1 MNINGTQGSPY
12 QGLVQ
17 TRPYDFGTDAIERQR
32 VSLGQSLID
41 ADFEYGLQ
49 ATKWQ
54 TYQELRKF
62 PSFFEIPG
70 TDFTVSNVQVD
81 GTIGAN
87 VTVYFANAITNVSSI
102 STGSI
107 LSVSGLTSSDRKS
120 GRAEGFFLVSNV
132 NAAANTCN
140 YIARGQILTTLSNIS
155 TPYTT
160 IRKGGIFNSSRMEI
174 PVAFISADVSPGTN
188 VAIRTSNAHGLVAGT
203 PITSNASGLTFNGS
217 FFVSNV
223 LSANTFNV
231 VCDRTVTASLATSNI
246 YPQPYSYAI
255 HRPYD
260 GGVILGT
267 NQPSHGAAIVR
278 QSKKV
283 FRYQSGKG
291 LLWSSGTLFA
301 PNNDIASLSVS
312 GTTITVTTDIPHGS
326 PQPGAT
332 ILIKGVA
339 SPSTINGTYTIAS
352 VIDSKTLVV
361 NSSINYPGG
370 TVVQFAEQPRFI
382 ISNWHGAAV
391 RVGTFD
397 DQNGMFWEYDGQT
410 LFATRRTSTLQLDGY
425 ITVDPLGQRMAGQI
439 IASQTGAISSGG
451 PGVPA
456 IPIGSSN
463 VNVTGLNRTLS
474 VGDWAYL
481 LGGYEALGPVW
492 VTAVQSAS
500 AVTLSFAP
508 STVAFPSQGE
518 FTSTTFNTSNTRF
531 ADQLKV
537 DDRFVIRGMTHQVVQ
552 IQGQGLLSFNPPFRG
567 STAITASAPVKACK
581 VKDLRTP
588 QNLFNRDALDG
599 SGSSGFKFDAS
610 KMQMLGLQYTWYGAG
625 FVDFMMRGVDG
636 NWVYAHRIKNNNV
649 NDEAYMR
656 TGNMP
661 VRYEIVNETGAAA
674 TTLVAHMNPTDTAI
688 TVSDATTFFPPSGTL
703 IIDNEQ
709 VSYSAKTTNGFT
721 GLTRAAP
728 LNYNVNDIARTF
740 TGAASSNHSTTTSVN
755 LLSVTCAP
763 SLTHWGSALLMD
775 GQFDQDRG
783 YFFNYANTNIT
794 LTTSATPATQTK
806 AAFAIRL
813 APSVSNG
820 IVGDVGVRE
829 LLNRAQILL
838 QKLEVTSPA
847 TVNTVGILNPSG
859 ITFDP
864 TKWININSVAN
875 GSQPSFAQIYPGELI
890 TGTALPGE
898 RIFSTIV
905 QAANQNN
912 LDLTGLKE
920 MSNSVIGGNQP
931 FPDGPDVLLITI
943 TNLSSGAITSPPVQ
957 VNLFW
962 GEAQA

>member
-62 PSFFEIPG
+62 PSFFEVPG

-81 GTIGAN
+81 GTLGAN
-87 VTVYFANAITNVSSI
+87 VVVYFSSNAFINTSNVT
-102 STGSI
+102 TGSVI
-107 LSVSGLTSSDRKS
+107 SVSGLSSSDRKS
-120 GRAEGFFLVSNV
+120 GRAEGFFLVANV
-132 NAAANTCN
+132 NATANTCN
-140 YIARGQILTTLSNIS
+140 YVARGQILTSLSNIS

-160 IRKGGIFNSSRMEI
+160 IRKGGIFNASRMEI
-174 PVAFISADVSPGTN
+174 PVAFISADTTPGTN
-188 VAIRTSNAHGLVAGT
+188 VSIRTSNAHGLVAGT

-231 VCDRTVTASLATSNI
+231 VCDRTVTVSLGASNI
-246 YPQPYSYAI
+246 YPQPYSYTI

-301 PNNDIASLSVS
+301 PNNDIAALAVS
-312 GTTITVTTDIPHGS
+312 GTTITITTDIPHGA
-326 PQPGAT
+326 PQNGAT
-332 ILIKGVA
+332 VIIKGVA

-352 VIDSKTLVV
+352 VTDSKTIVL
-361 NSSINYPGG
+361 NSTINYPGG
-370 TVVQFAEQPRFI
+370 TVIQFAEQPRFI
-382 ISNWHGAAV
+382 ISAWHGASV

-397 DQNGMFWEYDGQT
+397 DQNGMFWEFDGQT
-410 LFATRRTSTLQLDGY
+410 LYVTRRTSTLQMDGY
-425 ITVDPLGQRMAGQI
+425 IQVDPLGQLMIGQI
-439 IASQTGAISSGG
+439 IATNAGTISTAT
-451 PGVPA
+451 GVPA
-456 IPIGSSN
+456 IPLGSSN
-463 VNVTGLNRTLS
+463 VSVTGLNRTLA
-474 VGDWAYL
+474 VGDWAYT
-481 LGGYEALGPVW
+481 LGGYESLGAVW
-492 VTAVQSAS
+492 VTAVQTAS
-500 AVTLSFAP
+500 AVTLSFTP
-508 STVAFPSQGE
+508 STVAFAAAGD

-537 DDRFVIRGMTHQVVQ
+537 DDRFVIRGMTHQVIQ
-552 IQGQGLLSFNPPFRG
+552 IQGQGLLSFNPPYRG
-567 STAITASAPVKACK
+567 ASSITAASPIKACK

-588 QNLFNRDALDG
+588 QNLFNRDTLDG
-599 SGSSGFKFDAS
+599 SGASGFKFDAA

-661 VRYEIVNETGAAA
+661 VRYEIVNETAAAA
-674 TTLVAHMNPTDTAI
+674 TTLATHMGPTDTSI
-688 TVSDATTFFPPSGTL
+688 TVSDSTLFFPSSGTL
-703 IIDNEQ
+703 LIDNEQ
-709 VSYSAKTTNGFT
+709 VAYTAKTATGFT
-721 GLTRAAP
+721 GLTRASP
-728 LNYNVNDIARTF
+728 LTYNVNDIARTF
-740 TGAASSNHSTTTSVN
+740 TGTPSSNHASTTTVN

-775 GQFDQDRG
+775 GSFDQDRG

-794 LTTSATPATQTK
+794 LTSTQTK
-806 AAFAIRL
+806 SAFAIRL

-820 IVGDVGVRE
+820 IVGDIGARE
-829 LLNRAQILL
+829 LVNRAQILL
-838 QKLEVTSPA
+838 QKLEITSDR
-847 TVNTVGILNPSG
+847 TVNTTGILNPTG
-859 ITFDP
+859 VTFDP
-864 TKWININSVAN
+864 AQWVNINAVVN
-875 GSQPSFAQIYPGELI
+875 GSQPSFAQIYPGNLI
-890 TGTALPGE
+890 VGAALPGE

-920 MSNSVIGGNQP
+920 MSNSVIGGNQQ
-931 FPDGPDVLLITI
+931 FPDGPDVLLVTI
-943 TNLSSGAITSPPVQ
+943 TNITTNAALVQ
-957 VNLFW
+957 ANLFW

>member
-87 VTVYFANAITNVSSI
+87 VVVYFSNVI
-102 STGSI
+102 SLPPATGSVI
-107 LSVSGLTSSDRKS
+107 SVTGLASSDRKS
-120 GRAEGFFLVSNV
+120 GRAEGFFLVSAV
-132 NAAANTCN
+132 NAVANTCN
-140 YIARGQILTTLSNIS
+140 YVARGQILTPATASNIS
-155 TPYTT
+155 TPYTV
-160 IRKGGIFNSSRMEI
+160 IRKGGIFNSSQMEI

-223 LSANTFNV
+223 LTANTFNV
-231 VCDRTVTASLATSNI
+231 VCDRTVTASLALSNI
-246 YPQPYSYAI
+246 YPQPYSYSI

-301 PNNDIASLSVS
+301 PNNDIAALTVS
-312 GTTITVTTDIPHGS
+312 GTTITIVTDIPHGS

-332 ILIKGVA
+332 IVIKGVA
-339 SPSTINGTYTIAS
+339 SPSSINGTYTIAS
-352 VIDSKTLVV
+352 VTDSKTLTV
-361 NSSINYPGG
+361 NSNINYPVG
-370 TVVQFAEQPRFI
+370 TLIQFAEQPRFI
-382 ISNWHGAAV
+382 ISNWHGASV

-410 LFATRRTSTLQLDGY
+410 LFATRRTATLQLDGY
-425 ITVDPLGQRMAGQI
+425 IQVDPRGQLMTGQI
-439 IASQTGAISSGG
+439 ISSKSVNTIASSL
-451 PGVPA
+451 GVPP
-456 IPIGSSN
+456 IPLGSTN
-463 VNVTGLNRTLS
+463 VNVTNLNSPNLS
-474 VGDWAYL
+474 VGDWAYSIA
-481 LGGYEALGPVW
+481 GYEALGAVW
-492 VTAVQSAS
+492 VTAVQSAA
-500 AVTLSFAP
+500 AVTLSFTP
-508 STVAFPSQGE
+508 STVAFAAAGD
-518 FTSTTFNTSNTRF
+518 FTSSTFNTSNTRF

-552 IQGQGLLSFNPPFRG
+552 IQGQGLLTFNPPYRG
-567 STAITASAPVKACK
+567 ATPITASAPVKACK

-588 QNLFNRDALDG
+588 QNLFNRDTLDG
-599 SGSSGFKFDAS
+599 TGASGFKFDAS

-661 VRYEIVNETGAAA
+661 VRYEIVNESGPAA
-674 TTLVAHMNPTDTAI
+674 TTLAAHMGPTDTSI
-688 TVSDATTFFPPSGTL
+688 TVADSTLFFPSSGTL
-703 IIDNEQ
+703 LIDNEQ
-709 VSYSAKTTNGFT
+709 VSYTGKTATGFT

-728 LNYNVNDIARTF
+728 LNYVVNDIARTF
-740 TGAASSNHSTTTSVN
+740 TGAASSNHASTTSVN

-783 YFFNYANTNIT
+783 YYFNYANTSVT
-794 LTTSATPATQTK
+794 VQAGQFA

-838 QKLEVTSPA
+838 QKLEVTSSN
-847 TVNTVGILNPSG
+847 TVNTTGILNPTG

-864 TKWININSVAN
+864 TRWVNINTVAN
-875 GSQPSFAQIYPGELI
+875 GSQPSFAQIYPGGLI
-890 TGTALPGE
+890 SGSAALPGE
-898 RIFSTIV
+898 RIFSSIV
-905 QAANQNN
+905 QANNQNN
-912 LDLTGLKE
+912 LDLSGLKE

-931 FPDGPDVLLITI
+931 FPDGPDILLILIQNISLTNI
-943 TNLSSGAITSPPVQ
+943 TAANPCQ

-962 GEAQA
+962 TEAQA

>member
-12 QGLVQ
+12 QGIIQ

-62 PSFFEIPG
+62 PSFFELPG
-70 TDFTVSNVQVD
+70 TDFTISNVQVD
-81 GTIGAN
+81 GTLGAN
-87 VTVYFANAITNVSSI
+87 VIVYFANAITSASSVSV
-102 STGSI
+102 GSV
-107 LSVSGLTSSDRKS
+107 LSVSGLSSSDRKS

-132 NAAANTCN
+132 NALANTCN
-140 YIARGQILTTLSNIS
+140 YVAKGQILTSLSNIS
-155 TPYTT
+155 TPYTV
-160 IRKGGIFNSSRMEI
+160 IRKGGIFNSSQMEI
-174 PVAFISADVSPGTN
+174 PVGFISADVAPGTN
-188 VAIRTSNAHGLVAGT
+188 VSIRTSNAHGLVAGT
-203 PITSNASGLTFNGS
+203 PITSNASGLTFNGN

-231 VCDRTVTASLATSNI
+231 VCDRTVTVSLAASNI
-246 YPQPYSYAI
+246 YPQPYSFSI

-301 PNNDIASLSVS
+301 PNNDVALLTVS
-312 GTTITVTTDIPHGS
+312 GTQITITTDIPHGA
-326 PQPGAT
+326 PQNGAT
-332 ILIKGVA
+332 IIIKGVA

-352 VIDSKTLVV
+352 VTDSKTLVV
-361 NSSINYPGG
+361 NSSINYPAS

-382 ISNWHGAAV
+382 ISAWHGASV

-397 DQNGMFWEYDGQT
+397 DQNGMFWEFDGQT
-410 LFATRRTSTLQLDGY
+410 LYVTRRTSTLQLDGY
-425 ITVDPLGQRMAGQI
+425 ITVDPQGQRMAGQI
-439 IASQTGAISSGG
+439 TATNAGAVSSAT
-451 PGVPA
+451 GVPA

-463 VNVTGLNRTLS
+463 VSVTGLNRTLS
-474 VGDWAYL
+474 VGDWAYT
-481 LGGYEALGPVW
+481 LGGYESLGPVW
-492 VTAVQSAS
+492 VTAVQAAS
-500 AVTLSFAP
+500 AVTLSFTP
-508 STVAFPSQGE
+508 STVAFAAAGD

-552 IQGQGLLSFNPPFRG
+552 IQGQGLLSFNPPYRG
-567 STAITASAPVKACK
+567 ASSITASAQIKACK
-581 VKDLRTP
+581 IKDLRTP
-588 QNLFNRDALDG
+588 QNLFNRDTIDG
-599 SGSSGFKFDAS
+599 AGASGFKFDAS
-610 KMQMLGLQYTWYGAG
+610 KMQMVGLQYTWYGAG

-661 VRYEIVNETGAAA
+661 VRYEIMNETGAAA
-674 TTLVAHMNPTDTAI
+674 TTLAAHMGPTDTSI
-688 TVSDATTFFPPSGTL
+688 TVTDSTLFFPPSGTL
-703 IIDNEQ
+703 LIDNEQ
-709 VSYSAKTTNGFT
+709 VSYAAKTTTGFT
-721 GLTRAAP
+721 GLTRATA

-740 TGAASSNHSTTTSVN
+740 TGAPSSNHATTTSVN

-775 GQFDQDRG
+775 GSFDQDRG
-783 YFFNYANTNIT
+783 YFFNYANTSIT
-794 LTTSATPATQTK
+794 LSATQTRS
-806 AAFAIRL
+806 AFAIRL

-820 IVGDVGVRE
+820 VVGDIGARE
-829 LLNRAQILL
+829 LVNRAQILL
-838 QKLEVTSPA
+838 QKLEITSDR
-847 TVNTVGILNPSG
+847 TVNTTGILNPTG
-859 ITFDP
+859 VTFDP
-864 TKWININSVAN
+864 TRWINVNTVAL

-890 TGTALPGE
+890 GGVALPGE
-898 RIFSTIV
+898 RILSTIV

-912 LDLTGLKE
+912 LDLSGLKE
-920 MSNSVIGGNQP
+920 MSNSVIGGNQQ

-943 TNLSSGAITSPPVQ
+943 TNLSTASIANVQ
-957 VNLFW
+957 ANLFW

>member
-62 PSFFEIPG
+62 PSFFEVPG

-87 VTVYFANAITNVSSI
+87 VTVYFSNVTSVPPA
-102 STGSI
+102 TGSVI
-107 LSVSGLTSSDRKS
+107 SVSGLVSSDRKS

-140 YIARGQILTTLSNIS
+140 YVARGQILTSVSNIS
-155 TPYTT
+155 TPYTV
-160 IRKGGIFNSSRMEI
+160 IRKGGIFNSSQMEI

-231 VCDRTVTASLATSNI
+231 VCDRTVTASLALSNI
-246 YPQPYSYAI
+246 YPQPYSYSI

-267 NQPSHGAAIVR
+267 NQPSHGASIVR

-301 PNNDIASLSVS
+301 PNNDIASLTVS
-312 GTTITVTTDIPHGS
+312 GTTITVVTDIPHGA
-326 PQPGAT
+326 PQNGAT
-332 ILIKGVA
+332 IVIKGVA
-339 SPSTINGTYTIAS
+339 SPSTVNGTYTIAS
-352 VIDSKTLVV
+352 VTDSKTLVI
-361 NSSINYPGG
+361 NSSINYPAG
-370 TVVQFAEQPRFI
+370 TTIQFAEQPRFI
-382 ISNWHGAAV
+382 ISTWHGASV

-410 LFATRRTSTLQLDGY
+410 LFATRRTATLQLDGY
-425 ITVDPLGQRMAGQI
+425 IQVDPRGQLMSGQI
-439 IASQTGAISSGG
+439 VSSVVGVTSSAST
-451 PGVPA
+451 GVPA
-456 IPIGSSN
+456 IPTGSSN
-463 VNVTGLNRTLS
+463 VNVTGLSAPLA
-474 VGDWAYL
+474 VGAWAYSL
-481 LGGYEALGPVW
+481 AGYESLGPVW
-492 VTAVQSAS
+492 VTAVQSTS

-508 STVAFPSQGE
+508 STVAYPSPGD
-518 FTSTTFNTSNTRF
+518 FNATTFNTSNTRF

-552 IQGQGLLSFNPPFRG
+552 IQGQGLLSFNPPYRG
-567 STAITASAPVKACK
+567 SAPITAASPVKACK

-588 QNLFNRDALDG
+588 QNLFNRDTLDG

-661 VRYEIVNETGAAA
+661 VRYEIVNESGPAA
-674 TTLVAHMNPTDTAI
+674 TTLATAMGPTDTSI
-688 TVSDATTFFPPSGTL
+688 TVADSTLFFPPSGTL
-703 IIDNEQ
+703 LIDNEQ
-709 VSYSAKTTNGFT
+709 VSYAAKTTNGFT
-721 GLTRAAP
+721 GLTRASA
-728 LNYNVNDIARTF
+728 LNYVVNDVPRTF
-740 TGAASSNHSTTTSVN
+740 TGAASSNHNATTTVN

-763 SLTHWGSALLMD
+763 SLTHWGSAFLMD
-775 GQFDQDRG
+775 GSFDQDRG
-783 YFFNYANTNIT
+783 YYFNYANTNISV
-794 LTTSATPATQTK
+794 TSGSTA

-820 IVGDVGVRE
+820 IVGDIGVRE

-838 QKLEVTSPA
+838 QKLEVTSSN
-847 TVNTVGILNPSG
+847 TVNTTGILNPSG

-864 TKWININSVAN
+864 ARWININTVAN
-875 GSQPSFAQIYPGELI
+875 GSQPSFAQIYPGGLI
-890 TGTALPGE
+890 SGTAAQPGE
-898 RIFSTIV
+898 RIFSSIV
-905 QAANQNN
+905 QGNNQNN

-920 MSNSVIGGNQP
+920 MSNAVIGGNQP
-931 FPDGPDVLLITI
+931 FPDGPDVLLILVSNFTAGP
-943 TNLSSGAITSPPVQ
+943 SGPVQ
-957 VNLFW
+957 CNLFW
-962 GEAQA
+962 TEAQA

>member
-12 QGLVQ
+12 QGIIQ

-54 TYQELRKF
+54 TFQELRKF
-62 PSFFEIPG
+62 PSFFELPG
-70 TDFTVSNVQVD
+70 TDFSVSNVQVD
-81 GTIGAN
+81 GTLGAN
-87 VTVYFANAITNVSSI
+87 VVVYFSSNAFINVSNV
-102 STGSI
+102 STGSVI
-107 LSVSGLTSSDRKS
+107 SVSGLASSDRKS
-120 GRAEGFFLVSNV
+120 GRAEGFFLVANV
-132 NAAANTCN
+132 NATANTCN
-140 YIARGQILTTLSNIS
+140 YVARGQILTSLSNIS

-160 IRKGGIFNSSRMEI
+160 IRKGGIFNSSQMEI
-174 PVAFISADVSPGTN
+174 PVAFISSDIPSGSTN
-188 VAIRTSNAHGLVAGT
+188 VYIRTSNAHGLVAGT
-203 PITSNASGLTFNGS
+203 PITSNAAGLTFNGS

-223 LSANTFNV
+223 LSANSFNV
-231 VCDRTVTASLATSNI
+231 VCDRSVTTSLSASNI
-246 YPQPYSYAI
+246 YPQPYSYTI

-301 PNNDIASLSVS
+301 PNNDIAALAVS
-312 GTTITVTTDIPHGS
+312 GTTITLTTDIPHGA
-326 PQPGAT
+326 PQNGAT
-332 ILIKGVA
+332 VIIKGVA
-339 SPSTINGTYTIAS
+339 SPSTINGTYAIAS
-352 VIDSKTLVV
+352 ITDSKTIVL
-361 NSSINYPGG
+361 NSTINYPGG

-382 ISNWHGAAV
+382 ISAWHGASV

-397 DQNGMFWEYDGQT
+397 DQNGMFWEFDGQT
-410 LFATRRTSTLQLDGY
+410 LYVTRRTSTLQLDGY

-439 IASQTGAISSGG
+439 TATNPNVNTGSST
-451 PGVPA
+451 GVPA

-463 VNVTGLNRTLS
+463 VSVTGLNRTLA
-474 VGDWAYL
+474 VGDWAYT
-481 LGGYEALGPVW
+481 LGGYESLGPVW
-492 VTAVQSAS
+492 VTAVQTAS
-500 AVTLSFAP
+500 AVTLSFTP
-508 STVAFPSQGE
+508 STVAFAAASD
-518 FTSTTFNTSNTRF
+518 FTATTFNTSNTRF

-537 DDRFVIRGMTHQVVQ
+537 DDRFVIRGMTHQVIQ
-552 IQGQGLLSFNPPFRG
+552 IQGQGLLSFNPPYRG
-567 STAITASAPVKACK
+567 ASSITAAAPVKACK

-588 QNLFNRDALDG
+588 QNLFNRDTLGGAG
-599 SGSSGFKFDAS
+599 ASGFKFDAS

-661 VRYEIVNETGAAA
+661 VRYEIVNETAAAA
-674 TTLVAHMNPTDTAI
+674 TTLAAHMGPTDTSI
-688 TVSDATTFFPPSGTL
+688 SVSDATTFFPSSGTL
-703 IIDNEQ
+703 LIDNEQ
-709 VSYSAKTTNGFT
+709 VSYAAKTATGFT
-721 GLTRAAP
+721 GLTRAAA

-740 TGAASSNHSTTTSVN
+740 TGAPSSNHASTTTVN

-775 GQFDQDRG
+775 GSFDQDRG
-783 YFFNYANTNIT
+783 YFFNYANTNIV
-794 LTTSATPATQTK
+794 LTASQTRP
-806 AAFAIRL
+806 AFAIRL

-820 IVGDVGVRE
+820 IVGDIGTRE
-829 LLNRAQILL
+829 LVNRAQILL
-838 QKLEVTSPA
+838 QKLEITSDR
-847 TVNTVGILNPSG
+847 TVNTTGILNATG
-859 ITFDP
+859 VTFDP
-864 TKWININSVAN
+864 AQWVNVNTVSN
-875 GSQPSFAQIYPGELI
+875 GSQPSFAQIYPGNLI
-890 TGTALPGE
+890 QGAALPGE

-905 QAANQNN
+905 QTNNQNN
-912 LDLTGLKE
+912 LDLSGLKE
-920 MSNSVIGGNQP
+920 MSNSVIGGNQQ

-943 TNLSSGAITSPPVQ
+943 TNITSSTASVQ
-957 VNLFW
+957 ANLFW

>member
-62 PSFFEIPG
+62 PSFFEVPG
-70 TDFTVSNVQVD
+70 TDLTVSNVQVD

-87 VTVYFANAITNVSSI
+87 VMVYFSTSVAALPA
-102 STGSI
+102 TGSVI
-107 LSVSGLTSSDRKS
+107 SVSGLASSDNKS
-120 GRAEGFFLVSNV
+120 GRAEGFFLVANV
-132 NAAANTCN
+132 NAVASTCN
-140 YIARGQILTTLSNIS
+140 YVARGQILSSLSNIS

-160 IRKGGIFNSSRMEI
+160 IRRGGIFNSSQMEI

-231 VCDRTVTASLATSNI
+231 VCDRTVTASLALSNI
-246 YPQPYSYAI
+246 YPQPYSYTI

-267 NQPSHGAAIVR
+267 NQPSHGATIIR

-291 LLWSSGTLFA
+291 LLWSSGTLFS
-301 PNNDIASLSVS
+301 PNNGIASVAVS
-312 GTTITVTTDIPHGS
+312 GTTITITTDIAHGS

-332 ILIKGVA
+332 IVIKGVA
-339 SPSTINGTYTIAS
+339 SPSTINGTYTISS
-352 VIDSKTLVV
+352 VTDSKTIVV
-361 NSSINYPGG
+361 NSSINYPAS
-370 TVVQFAEQPRFI
+370 TFVQFAEQPRFI
-382 ISNWHGAAV
+382 ILNWHGASV

-410 LFATRRTSTLQLDGY
+410 LFVTRRTSTLQLDGY
-425 ITVDPLGQRMAGQI
+425 ITVDPRGQLMTGQI
-439 IASQTGAISSGG
+439 ISSQTGTTCS
-451 PGVPA
+451 GVPA
-456 IPIGSSN
+456 IPRGSSN
-463 VNVTGLNRTLS
+463 VNVTGVNKTLS
-474 VGDWAYL
+474 IGEWAYSI
-481 LGGYEALGPVW
+481 GGYESLGPVW

-508 STVAFPSQGE
+508 STVAFASGS
-518 FTSTTFNTSNTRF
+518 FTSSTFNSSNTRF

-537 DDRFVIRGMTHQVVQ
+537 DDRFVIRGMTHQVTQ
-552 IQGQGLLSFNPPFRG
+552 IMGQGLVSFNPPYRG
-567 STAITASAPVKACK
+567 SSSIMPSAPVKACK

-599 SGSSGFKFDAS
+599 TGSSGFKFDAS

-661 VRYEIVNETGAAA
+661 VRYEIVNEAGAAA
-674 TTLVAHMNPTDTAI
+674 TTLATAMSPTSTSI
-688 TVSDATTFFPPSGTL
+688 SVNDATTFFPPSGTL
-703 IIDNEQ
+703 LIDNEQ
-709 VSYSAKTTNGFT
+709 VSYTAKTATGFT

-740 TGAASSNHSTTTSVN
+740 AGAASSNHNATTSVN

-838 QKLEVTSPA
+838 QKLEVTSPQ

-864 TKWININSVAN
+864 TRWININSVAN

-890 TGTALPGE
+890 SGTALPGE

-943 TNLSSGAITSPPVQ
+943 TNLSATAVNTPPVQ

>member
-62 PSFFEIPG
+62 PSFYEIPG
-70 TDFTVSNVQVD
+70 TDFTVSNVSVD
-81 GTIGAN
+81 GTLGAN
-87 VTVYFANAITNVSSI
+87 VTVYFSNLTSI
-102 STGSI
+102 PPATGSVI
-107 LSVSGLTSSDRKS
+107 SVSGLTSADRKS
-120 GRAEGFFLVSNV
+120 GRAEGFFLVANV

-140 YIARGQILTTLSNIS
+140 YVARGQILTPATASNIS
-155 TPYTT
+155 TPYTV
-160 IRKGGIFNSSRMEI
+160 IRKGGIFNSSQMEI
-174 PVAFISADVSPGTN
+174 PVAYIFADTAPGTN
-188 VAIRTSNAHGLVAGT
+188 VSIRTSNAHGLVAGT

-231 VCDRTVTASLATSNI
+231 VCDRTVTASLALSNI
-246 YPQPYSYAI
+246 YPQPYSYSI

-301 PNNDIASLSVS
+301 PNNDIASLTVS
-312 GTTITVTTDIPHGS
+312 GTNITIVTDIPHGA
-326 PQPGAT
+326 PQNGA
-332 ILIKGVA
+332 IVVIKGIA

-352 VIDSKTLVV
+352 VTDSKTLVL
-361 NSSINYPGG
+361 NSPVNYP
-370 TVVQFAEQPRFI
+370 TNTTVQFAEQPRFI
-382 ISNWHGAAV
+382 ISNWHGATV

-397 DQNGMFWEYDGQT
+397 DQNGMFWEFDGQT

-425 ITVDPLGQRMAGQI
+425 IAVDPRGQLMTGQI
-439 IASQTGAISSGG
+439 ISTQSGAISSSTGT
-451 PGVPA
+451 PA
-456 IPIGSSN
+456 IPLGSSN
-463 VNVTGLNRTLS
+463 VNVTGLNRTLAI
-474 VGDWAYL
+474 GDWAYT
-481 LGGYEALGPVW
+481 LGGYESLGPVW
-492 VTAVQSAS
+492 VTAVQTAS

-508 STVAFPSQGE
+508 SIVAFAAAGD
-518 FTSTTFNTSNTRF
+518 FTATTFNTTNTRF

-537 DDRFVIRGMTHQVVQ
+537 NDRFVIRGMTHQVIQV
-552 IQGQGLLSFNPPFRG
+552 QGQGLLAFNPPYRG
-567 STAITASAPVKACK
+567 ATPITQSAPIKACK

-588 QNLFNRDALDG
+588 QNLFNRDTLDG
-599 SGSSGFKFDAS
+599 FGSSGFKFDAS

-661 VRYEIVNETGAAA
+661 VRYEIVNETGSAA
-674 TTLVAHMNPTDTAI
+674 TTLATAMGPADTSIAVTDSTL
-688 TVSDATTFFPPSGTL
+688 FFPSSGVL
-703 IIDNEQ
+703 LIDNEH
-709 VSYSAKTTNGFT
+709 VAYTAKTATGFT
-721 GLTRAAP
+721 GLTRSAP
-728 LNYNVNDIARTF
+728 LNYVVNDIPRTF
-740 TGAASSNHSTTTSVN
+740 TGAASSNHNATTTVN

-783 YFFNYANTNIT
+783 YFFNYANTSIV
-794 LTTSATPATQTK
+794 LSASQTRP
-806 AAFAIRL
+806 AFAIRL

-820 IVGDVGVRE
+820 IVGDIGVRE
-829 LLNRAQILL
+829 LVNRAQILL
-838 QKLEVTSPA
+838 QKLEITSDR
-847 TVNTVGILNPSG
+847 TVNTVGLLNATG
-859 ITFDP
+859 VTFDP
-864 TKWININSVAN
+864 SKWINVNTVGN

-890 TGTALPGE
+890 SGAPQPGE

-905 QAANQNN
+905 QTNNQNN
-912 LDLTGLKE
+912 LDLSGLKE

-931 FPDGPDVLLITI
+931 FPDGPDVLLVTV
-943 TNLSSGAITSPPVQ
+943 TNLTTSSALVQ
-957 VNLFW
+957 ANLFW

>member
-62 PSFFEIPG
+62 PSLFEVPG
-70 TDFTVSNVQVD
+70 TDLTVSNVQVD

-87 VTVYFANAITNVSSI
+87 VMVYFANAITNVASI
-102 STGSI
+102 STGSV
-107 LSVSGLTSSDRKS
+107 LSVSGLASSDNKS
-120 GRAEGFFLVSNV
+120 GRAEGFFLVANV
-132 NAAANTCN
+132 NAVANTCN
-140 YIARGQILTTLSNIS
+140 YVARGQILSSLSNIS

-160 IRKGGIFNSSRMEI
+160 IRRGGIFNSSQMEI

-231 VCDRTVTASLATSNI
+231 VCDRTVTASLALSNI
-246 YPQPYSYAI
+246 YPQPYSYTI

-267 NQPSHGAAIVR
+267 NQPSHGATIIR

-291 LLWSSGTLFA
+291 LLWSSGTLFS
-301 PNNDIASLSVS
+301 PNNDIASVTVS
-312 GTTITVTTDIPHGS
+312 GTTITITTDVPHGS

-332 ILIKGVA
+332 IIIKGVA
-339 SPSTINGTYTIAS
+339 SPSTINGTYRISS
-352 VIDSKTLVV
+352 VTDSKTIIV
-361 NSSINYPGG
+361 NSSINYQAS
-370 TVVQFAEQPRFI
+370 TFVQFAEQPRFI
-382 ISNWHGAAV
+382 ILNWHGASV

-410 LFATRRTSTLQLDGY
+410 LFVTRRTSTLQLDGY
-425 ITVDPLGQRMAGQI
+425 ITVDPRGQLMTGQI
-439 IASQTGAISSGG
+439 ISSQTGTTCSD
-451 PGVPA
+451 VPA
-456 IPIGSSN
+456 IPRGSSN
-463 VNVTGLNRTLS
+463 VNVTGVNKTLAI
-474 VGDWAYL
+474 GEWAYSI
-481 LGGYEALGPVW
+481 GGYESLGPVW

-508 STVAFPSQGE
+508 STVEFASGS
-518 FTSTTFNTSNTRF
+518 FTSSTFNASNTRF

-537 DDRFVIRGMTHQVVQ
+537 DDRFVIRGMTHQVTQ
-552 IQGQGLLSFNPPFRG
+552 IMGQGLVSFNPPYRG
-567 STAITASAPVKACK
+567 SSSIMPSAPVKACK

-599 SGSSGFKFDAS
+599 SGSSGFKFDPS

-661 VRYEIVNETGAAA
+661 VRYEIVNEAGAAA
-674 TTLVAHMNPTDTAI
+674 TTLATAMSPTSTSI
-688 TVSDATTFFPPSGTL
+688 SVNDATTFFPPSGTL
-703 IIDNEQ
+703 LIDNEQ
-709 VSYSAKTTNGFT
+709 VSYTAKTANGFT

-740 TGAASSNHSTTTSVN
+740 TGAASSNHNATTSVN

-783 YFFNYANTNIT
+783 YFFNYANTAIT
-794 LTTSATPATQTK
+794 LSQIQTK

-820 IVGDVGVRE
+820 IVGDIGVRE

-838 QKLEVTSPA
+838 QKLEVTSDR
-847 TVNTVGILNPSG
+847 TVNTTGILNPTG
-859 ITFDP
+859 IVFDP
-864 TKWININSVAN
+864 ARWINVNTIAN

-890 TGTALPGE
+890 SGTALPGE

-905 QAANQNN
+905 QTNNQNN
-912 LDLTGLKE
+912 LDLSGLKE

-943 TNLSSGAITSPPVQ
+943 TNLTTSSAIVQ
-957 VNLFW
+957 ANLFW

>member
-62 PSFFEIPG
+62 PSFFEVPG
-70 TDFTVSNVQVD
+70 TDLTVSNVQVD

-87 VTVYFANAITNVSSI
+87 VMVYFSTSVAALPA
-102 STGSI
+102 TGSVI
-107 LSVSGLTSSDRKS
+107 SVSGLASSDNKS
-120 GRAEGFFLVSNV
+120 GRAEGFFLVANV
-132 NAAANTCN
+132 NAVASTCN
-140 YIARGQILTTLSNIS
+140 YVARGQILSSLSNIS

-160 IRKGGIFNSSRMEI
+160 IRRGGIFNSSQMEI
-174 PVAFISADVSPGTN
+174 PVVFISADVSPGTN

-231 VCDRTVTASLATSNI
+231 VCDRTVTASLALSNI
-246 YPQPYSYAI
+246 YPQPYSYTI

-267 NQPSHGAAIVR
+267 NQPSHGATIIR

-291 LLWSSGTLFA
+291 LLWSSGTLFS
-301 PNNDIASLSVS
+301 PNNDIASVAVS
-312 GTTITVTTDIPHGS
+312 GTTITITTDIAHGS

-332 ILIKGVA
+332 IVIKGVA
-339 SPSTINGTYTIAS
+339 SPSTINGTYRISS
-352 VIDSKTLVV
+352 VTDSKTIVV
-361 NSSINYPGG
+361 NSSINYPAS
-370 TVVQFAEQPRFI
+370 TFVQFAEQPRFI
-382 ISNWHGAAV
+382 ILNWHGASV

-410 LFATRRTSTLQLDGY
+410 LFVTRRTSTLQLDGY
-425 ITVDPLGQRMAGQI
+425 ITVDPRGQLMTGQI
-439 IASQTGAISSGG
+439 ISSQTGTTCSD
-451 PGVPA
+451 VPA
-456 IPIGSSN
+456 IPRGSSN
-463 VNVTGLNRTLS
+463 VNVTGVNKTLS
-474 VGDWAYL
+474 IGEWAYSI
-481 LGGYEALGPVW
+481 GGYESLGPVW

-508 STVAFPSQGE
+508 STVAIASGS
-518 FTSTTFNTSNTRF
+518 FTSSTFNSSNTRF

-537 DDRFVIRGMTHQVVQ
+537 DDRFVIRGMTHQVTQ
-552 IQGQGLLSFNPPFRG
+552 IMGQGLVSFNPPYRG
-567 STAITASAPVKACK
+567 SSSITPSAPVKACK

-599 SGSSGFKFDAS
+599 TGSSGFKFDAS

-661 VRYEIVNETGAAA
+661 VRYEIVNEAGAAA
-674 TTLVAHMNPTDTAI
+674 TTLATAMSPTSTSI
-688 TVSDATTFFPPSGTL
+688 SVNDATTFFPPSGTL
-703 IIDNEQ
+703 LIDNEQ
-709 VSYSAKTTNGFT
+709 VSYTAKTATGFT

-740 TGAASSNHSTTTSVN
+740 TGAASSNHNATTSVN

-820 IVGDVGVRE
+820 IVGDIGVRE

-838 QKLEVTSPA
+838 QKLEVTSPQ

-864 TKWININSVAN
+864 TRWVNINSVAN

-890 TGTALPGE
+890 SGTALPGE

-943 TNLSSGAITSPPVQ
+943 TNLSATAVNTPPVQ

>member
-12 QGLVQ
+12 QGIIQ

-70 TDFTVSNVQVD
+70 TDFTISNVQVD

-87 VTVYFANAITNVSSI
+87 VVVYFANAITNVSSVSI
-102 STGSI
+102 GSV
-107 LSVSGLTSSDRKS
+107 LSVSGLASSDRKS

-132 NAAANTCN
+132 NAVANTCN
-140 YIARGQILTTLSNIS
+140 YVAKGQILTSLSNIS
-155 TPYTT
+155 TPYTV
-160 IRKGGIFNSSRMEI
+160 IRKGGIFNSTQMEI
-174 PVAFISADVSPGTN
+174 PVGFIVADSAPGTN
-188 VAIRTSNAHGLVAGT
+188 VSIRTSNAHGLVAGT
-203 PITSNASGLTFNGS
+203 PITSNASGLTFNGN

-231 VCDRTVTASLATSNI
+231 VCDRTVTVSLAASNI
-246 YPQPYSYAI
+246 YPQPYSYTI

-301 PNNDIASLSVS
+301 PNNDIAALAVS
-312 GTTITVTTDIPHGS
+312 GTTITITTDVPHGA
-326 PQPGAT
+326 PQSGGT

-352 VIDSKTLVV
+352 ITDSKTIVV
-361 NSSINYPGG
+361 NSSINYPVS
-370 TVVQFAEQPRFI
+370 TLIQFAEQPRFI
-382 ISNWHGAAV
+382 ISNWHGASV

-410 LFATRRTSTLQLDGY
+410 LFATRRTATLQLDGY
-425 ITVDPLGQRMAGQI
+425 ITVDPRGQLMTGQI
-439 IASQTGAISSGG
+439 ISSKSVNTLAASL
-451 PGVPA
+451 GVPP
-456 IPIGSSN
+456 IPLGSTN
-463 VNVTGLNRTLS
+463 VNVTNLNSPNLS
-474 VGDWAYL
+474 VGDWAYSIA
-481 LGGYEALGPVW
+481 GYEALGPVW
-492 VTAVQSAS
+492 VTAVQSAA
-500 AVTLSFAP
+500 AVTLSFTP
-508 STVAFPSQGE
+508 STVAFAAAGD
-518 FTSTTFNTSNTRF
+518 FTSSTFNTSNTRF

-552 IQGQGLLSFNPPFRG
+552 IQGQGLVSFNPPYRG
-567 STAITASAPVKACK
+567 ASSITASAPVKACK

-588 QNLFNRDALDG
+588 QNLFNRDTLDG
-599 SGSSGFKFDAS
+599 AGTSGFKFDAS

-661 VRYEIVNETGAAA
+661 VRYEIVNETASAA
-674 TTLVAHMNPTDTAI
+674 TTLAAHMSPSDTSI
-688 TVSDATTFFPPSGTL
+688 TVSDSTTFFPSSGTL
-703 IIDNEQ
+703 LIDNEQ
-709 VSYSAKTTNGFT
+709 VSYAAKTATGFT

-728 LNYNVNDIARTF
+728 LNYNVNDIPRTF
-740 TGAASSNHSTTTSVN
+740 TGAASSNHASTTSVN

-783 YFFNYANTNIT
+783 YYFNYSNTSVT
-794 LTTSATPATQTK
+794 VQAGAFRP
-806 AAFAIRL
+806 AFAIRL

-820 IVGDVGVRE
+820 VVGDIGVRE
-829 LLNRAQILL
+829 LVNRAQILL
-838 QKLEVTSPA
+838 QKLEVTSSN
-847 TVNTVGILNPSG
+847 TVNTTGILNPTG

-864 TKWININSVAN
+864 AQWVNINTVAN
-875 GSQPSFAQIYPGELI
+875 GSQPSFAQIYPGNLI
-890 TGTALPGE
+890 TGTAQPGE
-898 RIFSTIV
+898 RIFSSIV
-905 QAANQNN
+905 QANNQNN
-912 LDLTGLKE
+912 LDLSGLKE

-931 FPDGPDVLLITI
+931 FPDGPDVLLILIQNISLTNI
-943 TNLSSGAITSPPVQ
+943 TAANPCQ

-962 GEAQA
+962 TEAQA

>member
-62 PSFFEIPG
+62 PSFFEVPG

-87 VTVYFANAITNVSSI
+87 VVVYFSSNAFINVSNV
-102 STGSI
+102 STGSVI
-107 LSVSGLTSSDRKS
+107 SVSGLSSSDRKS
-120 GRAEGFFLVSNV
+120 GRAEGFFLVANV
-132 NAAANTCN
+132 NATANTCN
-140 YIARGQILTTLSNIS
+140 YVARGQILTSLSNIS
-155 TPYTT
+155 TPYTV
-160 IRKGGIFNSSRMEI
+160 IRRGGIFNSSQMEI
-174 PVAFISADVSPGTN
+174 PVAFISADATPGTN
-188 VAIRTSNAHGLVAGT
+188 VSIRTSNAHGLVAGT
-203 PITSNASGLTFNGS
+203 PITSNAAGLTFNGS

-223 LSANTFNV
+223 LTANTFNV
-231 VCDRTVTASLATSNI
+231 VCDRTVTVSLGASNI
-246 YPQPYSYAI
+246 YPQPYSYTI

-301 PNNDIASLSVS
+301 PNNDIAAMTVS
-312 GTTITVTTDIPHGS
+312 GTTITITTDIPHGA
-326 PQPGAT
+326 PQNGAT
-332 ILIKGVA
+332 IVIKGVA

-352 VIDSKTLVV
+352 ITDSKTLSV

-370 TVVQFAEQPRFI
+370 TVIQFAEQPRFI
-382 ISNWHGAAV
+382 ISAWHGASV

-410 LFATRRTSTLQLDGY
+410 LYVTRRTSTLQMDGY

-439 IASQTGAISSGG
+439 IATNAGTVSSAT
-451 PGVPA
+451 GVPA

-463 VNVTGLNRTLS
+463 VSVTGLNRTLA
-474 VGDWAYL
+474 VGDWAYT
-481 LGGYEALGPVW
+481 LGGYESLGPVW
-492 VTAVQSAS
+492 VTAVQTAS
-500 AVTLSFAP
+500 AVTLSFTP
-508 STVAFPSQGE
+508 STVAFAAAGD

-552 IQGQGLLSFNPPFRG
+552 IQGQGLLSFNPPYRG
-567 STAITASAPVKACK
+567 ASSITAAAPIKACK

-588 QNLFNRDALDG
+588 QNLFNRDTLDG
-599 SGSSGFKFDAS
+599 TGASGFKFDAS

-661 VRYEIVNETGAAA
+661 VRYEIVNETAAAA
-674 TTLVAHMNPTDTAI
+674 TTLATHMGPSDTSI
-688 TVSDATTFFPPSGTL
+688 SVSDATTFFPSSGTL
-703 IIDNEQ
+703 LIDNEQ
-709 VSYSAKTTNGFT
+709 VAYTAKTATGFT

-728 LNYNVNDIARTF
+728 LSYNVNDIARTF
-740 TGAASSNHSTTTSVN
+740 TGTPSSNHASTTSVN

-783 YFFNYANTNIT
+783 YFFNYSNTNIV
-794 LTTSATPATQTK
+794 LTASQTRP
-806 AAFAIRL
+806 AFAIRL

-820 IVGDVGVRE
+820 ITGDIGARE
-829 LLNRAQILL
+829 LVNRAQILL
-838 QKLEVTSPA
+838 QKLEITSDK
-847 TVNTVGILNPSG
+847 TVNTVGILNPTG
-859 ITFDP
+859 VTFDP
-864 TKWININSVAN
+864 TQWVNVNTVAN
-875 GSQPSFAQIYPGELI
+875 GSQPSFAQIYPGNLI
-890 TGTALPGE
+890 QGAALPGE

-905 QAANQNN
+905 QTNNQNN
-912 LDLTGLKE
+912 LDLSGLKE
-920 MSNSVIGGNQP
+920 MSNSVIGGNQQ

-943 TNLSSGAITSPPVQ
+943 TNITQQSAIVQ
-957 VNLFW
+957 ANLFW